1 LRAGV
6 VAANDYFF
14 NNIHLRFTSGGN
26 VMGRQ
31 AVQNV
36 KREHFLVVKKSGF
49 SSDGKLLS
57 AREGTMRLLDVG
69 FWPLWKNTRCKNMIE
84 AGNSLLFYISGEENG
99 SRSVIARAKVESV
112 EVWTDRAFKKIYPLM
127 LDGEPDKVMRLANVH
142 CMSTPVSLLSVLD
155 SLSFIPENRNK
166 SAMMGGVRSLTAEDY
181 VVLKGDD

>member
-1 LRAGV
+1 
-6 VAANDYFF
+6 
-14 NNIHLRFTSGGN
+14 
-26 VMGRQ
+26 MGRQ

-84 AGNSLLFYISGEENG
+84 AGNSLLFYIAGEEKG
-99 SRSVIARAKVESV
+99 SRSVIARAKVERV

-127 LDGEPDKVMRLANVH
+127 LDGEPDKVIRLANVH

-166 SAMMGGVRSLTAEDY
+166 WGVAMMGGVRSLTAEDY